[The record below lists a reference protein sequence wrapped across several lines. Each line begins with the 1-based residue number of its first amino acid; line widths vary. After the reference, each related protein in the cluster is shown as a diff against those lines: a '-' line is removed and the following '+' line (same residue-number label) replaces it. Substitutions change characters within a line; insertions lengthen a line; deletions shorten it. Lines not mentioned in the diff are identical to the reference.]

1 MILKDPKSLGNMKEI
16 TFENWY
22 SLYPTAVRWD
32 CSNISWNEA
41 IFQIRDGAGI
51 NFDTIH
57 TSKDIFLELVRNIGV
72 QNKAPPTQYM
82 EELREYFS
90 CDFLPL
96 KSTPNNVLFLRLRV
110 S

>member
-1 MILKDPKSLGNMKEI
+1 MAI
-16 TFENWY
+16 
-22 SLYPTAVRWD
+22 RWD

-41 IFQIRDGAGI
+41 ISQIRSRSGT

-72 QNKAPPTQYM
+72 QNKALPTQYM

-90 CDFLPL
+90 CNFLTL
-96 KSTPNNVLFLRLRV
+96 RSTPNNVLFFTSKGKLVAIGLRQEIHSRIIMRFMDHET
-110 S
+110 